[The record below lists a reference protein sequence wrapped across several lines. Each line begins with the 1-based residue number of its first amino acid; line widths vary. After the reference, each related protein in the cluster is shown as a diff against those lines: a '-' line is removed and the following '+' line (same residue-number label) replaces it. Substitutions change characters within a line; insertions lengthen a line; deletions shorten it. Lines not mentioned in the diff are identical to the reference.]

1 MTSNHAEPDAERL
14 AVVQFDALKAD
25 LCLRGFLIVTSSEGG
40 KPTLRV
46 VNREASGYQE
56 DIGLAPDDTGSWW
69 FWWSWG
75 DRIAPAT
82 DVEAAAFKIAYVLT
96 PQAGG

>member
-1 MTSNHAEPDAERL
+1 MTSNRAEPDAERL
-14 AVVQFDALKAD
+14 AAVQFDALKAS
-25 LCLRGFLIVTSSEGG
+25 LCGRGFLTVTSSEDG
-40 KPTLRV
+40 KPSLRV

-56 DIGLAPDDTGSWW
+56 DITLAADDTGSWW
-69 FWWSWG
+69 SWD
-75 DRIAPAT
+75 DRVAPTT

>member
-1 MTSNHAEPDAERL
+1 MTSNRAEPDPERL
-14 AVVQFDALKAD
+14 AVVQFDALKAA
-25 LCLRGFLIVTSSEGG
+25 LCGRGFLTVTSSEGG
-40 KPTLRV
+40 KPSLRV
-46 VNREASGYQE
+46 ANREASGYQE
-56 DIGLAPDDTGSWW
+56 DIALAADDTGSWW

-75 DRIAPAT
+75 DQIAPTT